1 MLCEKAGCRTSIVV
15 KKEYMHIYF
24 YIREVY
30 VCICTENIWDD
41 VEQTVEL
48 LSLGIGIG
56 EKKVG

>member
-1 MLCEKAGCRTSIVV
+1 
-15 KKEYMHIYF
+15 MHIYF